1 MKSKLDFRRPS
12 TASSATGGD
21 RRAFAAIVTLQNW
34 ERTGVVVATGSQLQ
48 VSGSS
53 PLLSLRVRYST
64 MSFTKV
70 AIAGVSSEVGKT
82 TLLCDLLREFPG
94 WEAIKMTRGHYR
106 SCGKDPHA
114 CCVSH
119 LLGDKPLIRSGFRQ
133 TYASDKDTG
142 RYWDAGAAN
151 VHWVIVTN
159 EQVERGIEL
168 ALERVKGPGVL
179 IEGNSFLQFVEVD
192 FAVLVTGG
200 ADTKIKSS
208 ARWAFQ
214 KASAVYLFDQTNQTS
229 PNKTVELLN
238 RKFGPV
244 GLQRSLHAKQAAR
257 LGSPVL
263 PAYARGDFP
272 KLLERINQTHAIG
285 RKVSTACGNG
295 RVWARQS
302 PPASADGTD
311 PLSIAGRLQGGQS

>member
-1 MKSKLDFRRPS
+1 
-12 TASSATGGD
+12 
-21 RRAFAAIVTLQNW
+21 
-34 ERTGVVVATGSQLQ
+34 
-48 VSGSS
+48 
-53 PLLSLRVRYST
+53 

-82 TLLCDLLREFPG
+82 TLLCELLREFPG

-114 CCVSH
+114 CCVSN
-119 LLGDKPLIRSGFRQ
+119 LLGDEPLVRSGFQQ

-168 ALERVKGPGVL
+168 ALERVKAPGVL
-179 IEGNSFLQFVEVD
+179 IEGNSFLHFIDVD

-200 ADTKIKSS
+200 VDTKIKSS

-214 KASAVYLFDQTNQTS
+214 KASAVYQFHQTNQTS
-229 PNKTVELLN
+229 PSETVELLN

-244 GLQRSLHAKQAAR
+244 GLKRSLHPQRAAR
-257 LGSPVL
+257 LGWTPVL
-263 PAYARGDFP
+263 PAYAASDFP
-272 KLLERINQTHAIG
+272 KLLERIKQIHSVRGQVLRNGPSATEDGAGTNRIAI
-285 RKVSTACGNG
+285 
-295 RVWARQS
+295 
-302 PPASADGTD
+302 
-311 PLSIAGRLQGGQS
+311 RLQGEQS